1 MELRCWWSSVPTLQC
16 TRASWVTLT
25 QCFWPWRQL
34 GPSFSPSFLP
44 YPPPHGLPS
53 LNWITVPG
61 LDGTLHVNGIPV
73 TFCTRAW
80 CTVSNHC
87 AGMHAALRL
96 ASLHCVGTRDQLM
109 ESNGKA
115 LALGEEFQVELGGDL
130 DKLSAT
136 VQVCLSPAMC
146 SLSTS
151 QARPPP
157 YCS

>member
-1 MELRCWWSSVPTLQC
+1 MKLSAYASVHAGQLSDPDSVFLAMEAAGTLLFP
-16 TRASWVTLT
+16 VL
-25 QCFWPWRQL
+25 P
-34 GPSFSPSFLP
+34 PSTPP
-44 YPPPHGLPS
+44 PPPHGLPS